1 MGKLLL
7 HTADSDYI
15 QNINTFSNRSHSLE
29 CSQRDSCASIAATM
43 AAALSHKL
51 LLCILGADYKCK
63 DSSGMCAL
71 DYILDYEEWMDCSHF
86 NDDMRARL
94 KGENYCVDASCPIQY
109 RCL

>member
-1 MGKLLL
+1 
-7 HTADSDYI
+7 
-15 QNINTFSNRSHSLE
+15 
-29 CSQRDSCASIAATM
+29 M

-94 KGENYCVDASCPIQY
+94 KGENYCVDASCPIQC
-109 RCL
+109 RCLQDRVRKLTGCVIVVLLCRRL